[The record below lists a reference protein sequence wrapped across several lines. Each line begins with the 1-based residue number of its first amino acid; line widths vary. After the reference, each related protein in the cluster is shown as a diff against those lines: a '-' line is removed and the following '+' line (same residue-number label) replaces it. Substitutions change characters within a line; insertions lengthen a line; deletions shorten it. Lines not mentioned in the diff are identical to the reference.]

1 MQTVQNAINEAGLPK
16 GERSR
21 RALLEATLRVIARGG
36 IEAVTH
42 RRVAA
47 EAGVSHG
54 ATTYHFTS
62 RNDLIFQAFRHYIAL
77 IRAHLDAAREDLDED
92 QRGVASVVEFLVDFT
107 RREFSDP
114 ELVHAE
120 YELIVYAARNEALA
134 REYRAW
140 QRNLVGGLAP
150 VLEDCGAS
158 RPAEAARIV
167 VAVCRA
173 YELEQL
179 THPSNDP
186 DQLKRRLELLLSG
199 LVGTPEPSRGRPKA
213 RARSRSSSR

>member
-1 MQTVQNAINEAGLPK
+1 MQEAAVAIDEAGLSK

-36 IEAVTH
+36 VEAVTH

-54 ATTYHFTS
+54 ATTYHFAS
-62 RNDLIFQAFRHYIAL
+62 REDLILQAFRHYIRL
-77 IRAHLDAAREDLDED
+77 ITAHLDAAWDALDDVEG
-92 QRGVASVVEFLVDFT
+92 GVAAVVAFLVDFT

-140 QRNLVGGLAP
+140 QRSLVGGLAP
-150 VLEDCGAS
+150 VLEACGAS

-179 THPSNDP
+179 THPSSGP
-186 DQLKRRLELLLSG
+186 GQLKRRLDLLLSG
-199 LVGTPEPSRGRPKA
+199 LVGSPEPSRSTRKSGS
-213 RARSRSSSR
+213 RARSTSR